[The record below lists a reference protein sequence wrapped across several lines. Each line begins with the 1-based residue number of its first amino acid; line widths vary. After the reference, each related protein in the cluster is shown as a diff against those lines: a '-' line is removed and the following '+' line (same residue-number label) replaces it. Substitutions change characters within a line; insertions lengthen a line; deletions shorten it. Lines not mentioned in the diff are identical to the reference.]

1 MEVTQIKDIVNQTT
15 AEVTGTEAIADIDLN
30 EVVENGAEV
39 LESDKLIDNYVRTL
53 VDHIGK
59 VVFVNRPYTGS
70 TPSVMM
76 DAWEYGA
83 ILEKIQYEG
92 LPEAEDND
100 SWDLQDGQS
109 YDPNIFYK
117 PTVSAKF
124 YSERRT
130 FDVPMSFANRQ
141 VKSAFSSAAQL
152 QAFFAMIETA
162 ISNGMTVKM
171 DSLVQLTLAN
181 AIATVY
187 NNRATKP
194 VQYVDLVTRY
204 KAATGDN
211 TVTPE
216 NALVTPEFTRWASM
230 EMKRVLAR
238 MRKLSTLFNAGGK
251 YRHTPA
257 DRLHLILHSDFT
269 AAAEAYLYS
278 DTYHNEFVKLPKAE
292 EVAFWQGSGTAFGW
306 ADTSKIVVT
315 PRDSENSVT
324 VNNIVGIAFDRE
336 ALGVTNLD
344 RRVTTNWNP
353 KGEFTNNWYKFDAG
367 YFNDFNENIVVFTLG
382 EPSSPVPPVS
392 RVGVQTV
399 FDAGEVQTSIK
410 ESVKKAAKTAKA

>member
-1 MEVTQIKDIVNQTT
+1 MEVTQIAEIVNQTT
-15 AEVTGTEAIADIDLN
+15 LEVTGNAELAASDLN
-30 EVVENGAEV
+30 KVVEIGSEV
-39 LESDKLIDNYVRTL
+39 LDTDDDKMFDNYTKKLIDR
-53 VDHIGK
+53 IGK

-76 DAWEYGA
+76 DSWEYGA

-100 SWDLQDGQS
+100 SWNLVDGQS
-109 YDPNIFYK
+109 YDPNVFHK
-117 PTVSAKF
+117 PEVSAKF

-130 FDVPMSFANRQ
+130 FDIEMSFARRQ
-141 VKSAFSSAAQL
+141 TKTAFTNGAQL
-152 QAFFAMIETA
+152 QAFFSMIETA

-187 NNRATKP
+187 KNRVAHP
-194 VQYVDLVTRY
+194 VQYYNLVSMYQT
-204 KAATGDN
+204 ATGDN

-216 NALVTPEFTRWASM
+216 NALVKPEFTRWAAM
-230 EMKRVLAR
+230 TIKRVVAR
-238 MRKLSTLFNAGGK
+238 MRKLSVLFNQGGK

-269 AAAEAYLYS
+269 ASAEAYLYG

-292 EVAFWQGSGTAFGW
+292 EVSFWQGTGTGFAW
-306 ADTSKIVVT
+306 ADTSKIIVT
-315 PRDSENSVT
+315 PSGENSPVT
-324 VNNIVGIAFDRE
+324 VHNVVGIAWDRD
-336 ALGVTNLD
+336 ALGVSNLD

-353 KGEFTNNWYKFDAG
+353 KAEFTNNWYKFDAG
-367 YFNDFNENIVVFTLG
+367 YFNDFNENIAVFTLG
-382 EPSSPVPPVS
+382 EPTN
-392 RVGVQTV
+392 VQNNT
-399 FDAGEVQTSIK
+399 
-410 ESVKKAAKTAKA
+410 KKSTK

>member
-1 MEVTQIKDIVNQTT
+1 MEITQIADIVNQTT
-15 AEVTGTEAIADIDLN
+15 AEVTGTEALSNVDLN
-30 EVVENGAEV
+30 QVVETGAEV
-39 LESDKLIDNYVRTL
+39 LDNDKMIDNYVKTL
-53 VDHIGK
+53 IDHIGK

-76 DAWEYGA
+76 DSWEYGA

-92 LPEAEDND
+92 LPDAEDND
-100 SWDLQDGQS
+100 SWELENGRS
-109 YDPNIFYK
+109 YDPNVFYK
-117 PTVSAKF
+117 PEVSAKF

-130 FDVPMSFANRQ
+130 FDIPMSFAQRQ
-141 VKSAFSSAAQL
+141 VKTAFSNAAQL

-187 NNRATKP
+187 GNRVSNP
-194 VQYVDLVTRY
+194 VQYYDLVSRY
-204 KAATGDN
+204 HTATLDN

-216 NALVTPEFTRWASM
+216 NALVKPEFTRWASM
-230 EMKRVLAR
+230 EMRRVLAR
-238 MRKLSTLFNAGGK
+238 MKKLSTLFNAGGK
-251 YRHTPA
+251 YRHTPS

-292 EVAFWQGSGTAFGW
+292 EVAFWQGSGTGFGW
-306 ADTSKIVVT
+306 GDTSKVIVT
-315 PRDSENSVT
+315 PRGSQSSVT
-324 VNNIVGIAFDRE
+324 VNNVVGIAFDRD

-353 KGEFTNNWYKFDAG
+353 RAEFTNNWYKFDAG
-367 YFNDFNENIVVFTLG
+367 YFNDFNENVVVFTLG
-382 EPSSPVPPVS
+382 EP
-392 RVGVQTV
+392 
-399 FDAGEVQTSIK
+399 
-410 ESVKKAAKTAKA
+410 TA

>member
-1 MEVTQIKDIVNQTT
+1 MEVTQIAEIVNQTT
-15 AEVTGTEAIADIDLN
+15 AEVTGTEALADVDLN
-30 EVVENGAEV
+30 KVVEVGAEV
-39 LESDKLIDNYVRTL
+39 LDNDKLIDNYVKSL
-53 VDHIGK
+53 IDHIGK

-76 DAWEYGA
+76 DSWEYGA

-100 SWDLQDGQS
+100 SWELEDGRS

-117 PTVSAKF
+117 PQVSAKF
-124 YSERRT
+124 YSERKT
-130 FDVPMSFANRQ
+130 FDIPMSFAQRQ
-141 VKSAFSSAAQL
+141 VKSAFSGAAQV

-171 DSLVQLTLAN
+171 DSLVQLTIAN

-187 NNRATKP
+187 NNRLSNP
-194 VQYVDLVTRY
+194 VQYYPLVTMY
-204 KAATGDN
+204 VAATGDSSVN
-211 TVTPE
+211 AT
-216 NALVTPEFTRWASM
+216 NALIKPDFTRWASM
-230 EMKRVLAR
+230 TMRRIASR
-238 MRKLSTLFNAGGK
+238 MQKLSTLFNAGGK

-269 AAAEAYLYS
+269 AAAEAFLYS

-292 EVAFWQGSGTAFGW
+292 EVAFWQGSGTSFAW
-306 ADTSKIVVT
+306 ADTSKIIVT
-315 PRDSENSVT
+315 PSGSSDPTTVENV
-324 VNNIVGIAFDRE
+324 IGIAWDRD

-353 KGEFTNNWYKFDAG
+353 KAEFTNNWYKFDAG
-367 YFNDFNENIVVFTLG
+367 YFNDFNENIAVFTLG
-382 EPSSPVPPVS
+382 
-392 RVGVQTV
+392 
-399 FDAGEVQTSIK
+399 
-410 ESVKKAAKTAKA
+410 

>member
-15 AEVTGTEAIADIDLN
+15 AEVTGTEAISDIDLN
-30 EVVENGAEV
+30 KVVENGAEV
-39 LESDKLIDNYVRTL
+39 LENDKLIDNYVKTL
-53 VDHIGK
+53 IDHIGK
-59 VVFVNRPYTGS
+59 VVFVNRPYSGS

-76 DAWEYGA
+76 DSWEYGA

-100 SWDLQDGQS
+100 SWDLEDGRS

-130 FDVPMSFANRQ
+130 FDIPMSFAQRQ
-141 VKSAFSSAAQL
+141 VRSAFSNASQL

-187 NNRATKP
+187 NNRLTKP
-194 VQYVDLVTRY
+194 VQYYDLVSAYRT
-204 KAATGDN
+204 ATGDS
-211 TVTPE
+211 TVTAE
-216 NALVTPEFTRWASM
+216 NALVKPEFTRWAAM
-230 EMKRVLAR
+230 QMKRVIAR

-257 DRLHLILHSDFT
+257 DRLHFILHSDFT
-269 AAAEAYLYS
+269 AAAEAYLYG
-278 DTYHNEFVKLPKAE
+278 DTFHNEFVKLPKAE
-292 EVAFWQGSGTAFGW
+292 EVAFWQGSGTGFDW
-306 ADTSKIVVT
+306 SDTSKIIVT
-315 PRDSENSVT
+315 PRDAENAVT
-324 VNNIVGIAFDRE
+324 VNNVVGIAFDRD
-336 ALGVTNLD
+336 ALGVSNLD

-353 KGEFTNNWYKFDAG
+353 KAEFTNNWYKFDAG
-367 YFNDFNENIVVFTLG
+367 YFNDFNENMVVFTLG
-382 EPSSPVPPVS
+382 EPSNGAKS
-392 RVGVQTV
+392 G
-399 FDAGEVQTSIK
+399 
-410 ESVKKAAKTAKA
+410 KKS

>member
-1 MEVTQIKDIVNQTT
+1 MEITQIKDIVNKTT

-39 LESDKLIDNYVRTL
+39 LESDKLVDNYVRTL

-76 DAWEYGA
+76 DAWEFGA

-92 LPEAEDND
+92 IPEAEDND

-109 YDPNIFYK
+109 YDPNVFHK

-130 FDVPMSFANRQ
+130 FDVPMSFAQRQ
-141 VKSAFSSAAQL
+141 VKSAFSSASQL
-152 QAFFAMIETA
+152 QSFFAMIETA

-187 NNRATKP
+187 NNRVSHP
-194 VQYVDLVTRY
+194 VQYVDLVARY
-204 KAATGDN
+204 VAATGDS
-211 TVTPE
+211 TVTAA

-230 EMKRVLAR
+230 EMKRVIAR
-238 MRKLSTLFNAGGK
+238 MKKLSTLFNIGEK
-251 YRHTPA
+251 YRHTPS

-292 EVAFWQGSGTAFGW
+292 EVAFWQGSGTSFGW
-306 ADTSKIVVT
+306 ADTSKIIVT
-315 PRDSENSVT
+315 PRDAEQSVT
-324 VNNIVGIAFDRE
+324 VNNVVGIAFDRD

-353 KGEFTNNWYKFDAG
+353 RGEFTNNWYKFDAG
-367 YFNDFNENIVVFTLG
+367 YFNDFNENVVVFTLG
-382 EPSSPVPPVS
+382 QGSSQNS
-392 RVGVQTV
+392 NS
-399 FDAGEVQTSIK
+399 TSSTRSSK
-410 ESVKKAAKTAKA
+410 SAKAE